1 MLAGGDGEK
10 VVKIIA
16 LLQIYA
22 APDPI
27 KHAPENG
34 DGQELEKSFQ
44 TLFQVRSAA
53 CHQGAA
59 DHKEDGDGNSRRGVD
74 QCCNDIVRMGQ
85 IGKRPVINIA
95 DVDGDDHDAG
105 DHAHLVQMKISLQR
119 KKPPCHTSRTVRCQK
134 ASALIFLL

>member
-27 KHAPENG
+27 EHAPENG
-34 DGQELEKSFQ
+34 DGQELEKPFQ
-44 TLFQVRSAA
+44 TLFQIGSAA

-59 DHKEDGDGNSRRGVD
+59 DHKKDGDGNSRRGVD